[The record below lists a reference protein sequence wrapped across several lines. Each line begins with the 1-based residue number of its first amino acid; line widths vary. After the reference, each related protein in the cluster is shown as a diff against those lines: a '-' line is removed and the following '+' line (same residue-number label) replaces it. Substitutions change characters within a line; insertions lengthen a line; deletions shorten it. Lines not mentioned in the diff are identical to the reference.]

1 MALSEST
8 ISELATVIDD
18 AQRNA
23 ADIVKLTD
31 SQPEM
36 DVADGYEVQAELCR
50 RWQAAGRRLTGYK
63 GGLTSKAKM
72 VQMGLETPV
81 FGVLMGDTCVPD
93 GDVVDM
99 TQLIHPKVE
108 AEIAFVT
115 SRDLSGDVSI
125 DDVLEATEFVMP
137 AIEVIDSRFKDFKF
151 DIQSVI
157 ADNTSAARYVVGGAP
172 RRPGGLD
179 LRVLGV
185 VMERNGEVVGT
196 AAGAAV
202 MGHPAASVVAL
213 VRWLADSGQALP
225 AGSLVMTGGVTEAV
239 AVNAGDHVTARVQD
253 LGTVGV
259 RFA

>member
-1 MALSEST
+1 
-8 ISELATVIDD
+8 
-18 AQRNA
+18 
-23 ADIVKLTD
+23 
-31 SQPEM
+31 
-36 DVADGYEVQAELCR
+36 
-50 RWQAAGRRLTGYK
+50 
-63 GGLTSKAKM
+63 
-72 VQMGLETPV
+72 
-81 FGVLMGDTCVPD
+81 VPD

-115 SRDLSGDVSI
+115 ARELSGDVSI
-125 DDVLEATEFVMP
+125 DEVLAATEFVLP

-151 DIQSVI
+151 DVQSVI

-172 RRPGGLD
+172 RRPDGLD
-179 LRVLGV
+179 LRLLGV
-185 VMERNGEVVGT
+185 VMERNGELVGT

-239 AVNAGDHVTARVQD
+239 AVHSGDHVTARVQD

-259 RFA
+259 RFS